1 MKIFIN
7 GNEDSSTYD
16 QPELGNLLD
25 QIQKDK
31 LEKGQFL
38 FKIKVNDQ
46 DIEFGSEDFR
56 ETPTAN
62 IQKLEIETS
71 SLATMVNENI
81 DNGILYLS
89 KLTPGLEQ
97 VAAMLRAGQHQEAN
111 SILLDIVD
119 GVDWFSQ
126 LIELVIQAK
135 DLDVETVQYNGKN
148 LMERKSQLVGLTEN
162 ILASYQGQDWVKL
175 ADLLEFEFLPYY
187 QDWSEVL
194 PQIKGD

>member
-1 MKIFIN
+1 MNIFIN
-7 GNEDSSTYD
+7 GNEDTSTYD
-16 QPELGNLLD
+16 KAELGDLLD
-25 QIQKDK
+25 AIQKDK

-46 DIEFGSEDFR
+46 DIEFGSPEFR
-56 ETPTAN
+56 DTPVAN

-71 SLATMVNENI
+71 SLASMVNENI
-81 DNGILYLS
+81 DNVVLYLS

-97 VAAMLRAGQHQEAN
+97 VAAMLRDGQHQEAN

-135 DLDVETVQYNGKN
+135 GLDVENTQYNGKN
-148 LMERKSQLVGLTEN
+148 LLERKTQLVGLTES
-162 ILASYQGQDWVKL
+162 ILSSFQAKDWVKL

-187 QDWSEVL
+187 NDWAEVL
-194 PQIKGD
+194 PQLKDA

>member
-1 MKIFIN
+1 MNIFIN
-7 GNEDSSTYD
+7 GNEDTSTYD
-16 QPELGNLLD
+16 KAELGDLLD
-25 QIQKDK
+25 AIQKDK

-46 DIEFGSEDFR
+46 DIEFGSPEFR
-56 ETPTAN
+56 DTPVAN

-71 SLATMVNENI
+71 SLASMVNENI
-81 DNGILYLS
+81 DNGVLYLS

-97 VAAMLRAGQHQEAN
+97 VAAMLRDGQHQEAN

-135 DLDVETVQYNGKN
+135 GLDVENTQYNGKN
-148 LMERKSQLVGLTEN
+148 LLERKTQLVGLTES
-162 ILASYQGQDWVKL
+162 ILSSFQAKDWVKL

-187 QDWSEVL
+187 NDWAEVL
-194 PQIKGD
+194 PQLKDD